1 MLEVDVV
8 FVLVDEVDVEVDVLV
23 DVEVVLVVVSHA
35 AQVLAHCLATNSS
48 SHSPPAYKRSH
59 LSSEK
64 MLAFPA
70 HL

>member
-1 MLEVDVV
+1 M

-48 SHSPPAYKRSH
+48 SHSPPANKRSH
-59 LSSEK
+59 LASGK
-64 MLAFPA
+64 VFTLPV